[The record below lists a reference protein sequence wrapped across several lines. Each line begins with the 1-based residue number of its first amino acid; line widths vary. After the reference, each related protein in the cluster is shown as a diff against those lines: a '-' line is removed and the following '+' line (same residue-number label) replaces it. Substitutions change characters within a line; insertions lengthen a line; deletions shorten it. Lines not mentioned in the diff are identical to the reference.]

1 MFLRIPLMNVLMSK
15 LLKEIFRNLGHIFFY
30 FDSYFSRTYSVDV
43 TPIKQRSRPKKA
55 LPHCV

>member
-1 MFLRIPLMNVLMSK
+1 MNK
-15 LLKEIFRNLGHIFFY
+15 LLKKIFMNLAPGY
-30 FDSYFSRTYSVDV
+30 FESYFSRTYSVDV